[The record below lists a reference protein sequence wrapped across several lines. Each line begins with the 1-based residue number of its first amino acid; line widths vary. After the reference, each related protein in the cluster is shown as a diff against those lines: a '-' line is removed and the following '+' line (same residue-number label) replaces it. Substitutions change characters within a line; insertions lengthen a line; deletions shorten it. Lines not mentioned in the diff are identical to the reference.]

1 MSKSFTF
8 KNLTIELHPEVY
20 EPAEDTFLL
29 ADSLDVSE
37 NESVFEIGCGSGL
50 IALYCASLGANV
62 ICCDINPFAVELVKK
77 NFLVNKDK
85 LQGSFDVR
93 IGDLFSVLNNLDSFD
108 IIVFNPPYLPTAKEE
123 LVGGA
128 GWFDK
133 AVNGG
138 FDGLEIIKRFIN
150 SVSVFLKKNGRVYFV
165 FSSLSDR
172 EKLEVIIKKNNFIF
186 EIINSCNFN
195 DETLDVYCL
204 KK

>member
-108 IIVFNPPYLPTAKEE
+108 IIVFNPPYLPTSKEE
-123 LVGGA
+123 LVGGS

-133 AVNGG
+133 AVSGG